1 MSFVGFINYVIALI
15 TSYFLIK
22 REFIWLQIVNFKN
35 INFSFIKKTFYP
47 SLSFMTGESSK
58 AILIQGTIIFLNLF
72 SNDIIL
78 ILYNSIRLIINGSR
92 QFINILTYSV
102 LPEIT
107 IDYAKKNIKKI
118 SHKFK
123 LLFKYN
129 FYISSII
136 AIVLILFLKEPFII
150 WTKGNVAWNFYFFI
164 LFLVASYIEW
174 LSIPFTAI
182 PQSINKIEMLNKS
195 FIFSLVIYFVI
206 LTSLFKLHAIIS
218 IPIALM
224 TANLYFYFYARSV
237 IKKILS

>member
-1 MSFVGFINYVIALI
+1 FTLFLGGQILEVSFVGVINYMIYLI
-15 TSYFLIK
+15 TSYFVIK
-22 REFIWLQIVNFKN
+22 REFIWLQIINFKN
-35 INFSFIKKTFYP
+35 INFSFIKKIFYP
-47 SLSFMTGESSK
+47 SISFMVGDTSK
-58 AILIQGTIIFLNLF
+58 AILAQGTIIFLNLF
-72 SNDIIL
+72 SNDL
-78 ILYNSIRLIINGSR
+78 LLVLYNSIRLIINGSR
-92 QFINILTYSV
+92 QLISILTISFQS
-102 LPEIT
+102 EIT
-107 IDYAKKNIKKI
+107 IDYAKKNMKKI
-118 SHKFK
+118 SNKFK
-123 LLFKYN
+123 FISKYT

-224 TANLYFYFYARSV
+224 T
-237 IKKILS
+237 